1 MTKNIS
7 KLKDEEHRNS
17 AREMMRRRLQKYKNL
32 REIRTGERVITE
44 RDRRTQ
50 KEERGMKM
58 EKRERKTS
66 INTIVGKG

>member
-32 REIRTGERVITE
+32 REIKTGERVITE

>member
-32 REIRTGERVITE
+32 REINTGGRVITE
-44 RDRRTQ
+44 RDRRTE
-50 KEERGMKM
+50 KEERGTKM

>member
-17 AREMMRRRLQKYKNL
+17 SREMMRRRLQKYKNL
-32 REIRTGERVITE
+32 REIKTGERVIIE
-44 RDRRTQ
+44 RDRQTE